1 MNLKTPTFS
10 ILIGLVSTE
19 DENRVL
25 ETIDALRHQEGFYSY
40 EIIIADR
47 RHDEISDIIRKQ
59 YPEVKLLPCPPNMSL
74 PLLRA
79 TALDKATGEY
89 IIVIEDHNVPSE
101 NWLNSIYE
109 AFQKTPPETVAVGG
123 CVENGV
129 TDTPLDWATFL
140 CEYSFFLEPVQEGLS
155 DVIPGMNVCYRH
167 SILKELDRSLL
178 TSGFWETTV
187 HPLLLKQGMKL
198 YSTNKIKLY
207 HSKKF
212 SYALFARQRF
222 IYSRYYAGLRFKS
235 NDLPHRV
242 MACAA
247 SVILPPLL
255 LFRMFKQMRKKQR
268 FFAEFKSALPILFIF
283 TIIWAL
289 GEMWG
294 YIFGPGDALARI
306 E

>member
-1 MNLKTPTFS
+1 MNLNTPTFS

-25 ETIDALRHQEGFYSY
+25 EAIDALRHQEVSHSY
-40 EIIIADR
+40 EIIAADR
-47 RHDEISDIIRKQ
+47 RHDEVSGIIRKQ
-59 YPEVKLLPCPPNMSL
+59 YPEVKLLPCPPTMSL
-74 PLLRA
+74 PMLRT
-79 TALDKATGEY
+79 TALAKATGEY
-89 IIVIEDHNVPSE
+89 VIVIEDHNVPSK

-109 AFQKTPPETVAVGG
+109 TFQKAPAETAAVGG

-140 CEYSFFLEPVQEGLS
+140 CEYSFFLEPVQEGIS

-167 SILKELDRSLL
+167 SILKELDRNLL

-187 HPLLLKQGMKL
+187 HPVLLKKGMKL
-198 YSTNKIKLY
+198 YSSNTIKLY

-212 SYALFARQRF
+212 SFALFAKQRF
-222 IYSRYYAGLRFKS
+222 IYSRYYAGLRFKKHE
-235 NDLPHRV
+235 LVRR
-242 MACAA
+242 AITCAA

-255 LFRMFKQMRKKQR
+255 LFRMIKQTRKKQR
-268 FFAEFKSALPILFIF
+268 CLAEFNSALPILFVF
-283 TIIWAL
+283 TIIWAV

-294 YIFGPGDALARI
+294 YLFGQGDALARI